1 MKIIIGSDHRGVLL
15 KERIK
20 EFLEKKGYQIKDVG
34 TNSQKR
40 CDYPN
45 FVLKLVKEMKKN
57 CRGIFICMTGIGSS
71 IALNRFKHIRAAL
84 VLNQDMAFFSRAHN
98 NSNVL
103 VLGAKYTPFNKA
115 KKILEVWLDT
125 KFEKGRHQKRVKK
138 LKELG

>member
-1 MKIIIGSDHRGVLL
+1 MKIIIGSDHRGFLL
-15 KERIK
+15 KEKIK
-20 EFLEKKGYQIKDVG
+20 KFLEKDYRVKDVG
-34 TNSQKR
+34 TFSQKR
-40 CDYPN
+40 CDYPD

-103 VLGAKYTPFNKA
+103 VLGAKYTSFNKV
-115 KKILEVWLDT
+115 KKILKIWLNT
-125 KFEKGRHQKRVKK
+125 KFEKGRHLRRVKK